1 MFIQNIPW
9 GDKKCRLSAKGV
21 ENTSAAAIV
30 ARLRLVDGKTSVFSL
45 MM

>member
-1 MFIQNIPW
+1 
-9 GDKKCRLSAKGV
+9 LSAKGV

-30 ARLRLVDGKTSVFSL
+30 RRLRLVDSKTSVYSL